1 MFLVNS
7 RFPLV
12 SAAHPPS
19 PQNGAS
25 KDRAPLLPKLRGHF
39 AEFLNHDSLVRL
51 GILCPTTCVGLG
63 YGRLAPSRRG
73 FSRHPRITLLSPT
86 SVGSPSRLT
95 PVIKDSHPG
104 FTWRTGCALERTKPS
119 GPPGYHC
126 ASPLLTRL
134 PTCTEDPQTPPPQ
147 PHRPP
152 KGVGAAYMAAGRG
165 LAPARQ
171 HGRCFAGTGIST
183 RHPSTT
189 PVGLALGPDSPR
201 AD

>member
-7 RFPLV
+7 RFPLA
-12 SAAHPPS
+12 SATLPPS
-19 PQNGAS
+19 PRWGFRDQ
-25 KDRAPLLPKLRGHF
+25 APLLPKLRGHF

-51 GILCPTTCVGLG
+51 GMLCPTTCVGFG
-63 YGRLAPSRRG
+63 YGRPSTIASRLFSAPQDHPVIPHQREVTITP
-73 FSRHPRITLLSPT
+73 HPRHQRQS
-86 SVGSPSRLT
+86 
-95 PVIKDSHPG
+95 PG
-104 FTWRTGCALERTKPS
+104 FTWETGCALERTKPS

-147 PHRPP
+147 PHRQANLTH
-152 KGVGAAYMAAGRG
+152 AAYMAAGRG